1 LKSFPQSSGNQ
12 QVRPGIP
19 MAAVD
24 RQLQNA
30 GKNWTD
36 FISIPDIVFP
46 VFRIE
51 NQRSL
56 DLKEI

>member
-1 LKSFPQSSGNQ
+1 MVTGDQL
-12 QVRPGIP
+12 
-19 MAAVD
+19 
-24 RQLQNA
+24 LQNA
-30 GKNWTD
+30 GENWTN
-36 FISIPDIVFP
+36 FISIQDIVFP